1 MDAQPILPIQGA
13 ASVAFLARA
22 ERVMTEGR
30 AATKRALGQLEAE
43 SVDQARRPAPAPA
56 SKSLDAAHL
65 RVEVAL

>member
-1 MDAQPILPIQGA
+1 
-13 ASVAFLARA
+13 
-22 ERVMTEGR
+22 MTEGR